1 MQRTDVRIIASV
13 AAAAV
18 VTLVV
23 SLARPSGLDVHTD
36 VVGYPTFADFD
47 IDELFWK
54 YGLAVIVFPVLAIG
68 LYAVLTRLVVGPTGP
83 WRPLP
88 VPVARVEEIP
98 AVEGWRTWAVAVGR
112 WLFVGAVVGLEIAVL
127 LDRGWAVAAATSIV
141 YAAGVF
147 AVAWFVMRADRGDG
161 LAVARALT
169 ALTAPFLVAGLWGLS
184 RSTEVEVASSGALH
198 RYAWLPGWIAVAVAA
213 GLLAVLVFALRHRG
227 LRAAGCLER
236 LAVVLVAAPVALFM
250 LLVNLPGE
258 LGTFDSFEEGQGLAA
273 AQLARDGA
281 LPWRDLMLTHGPL
294 YDVARGV
301 LGFALFDESRW
312 GLVAGDQVLLI
323 PLAWIAVYYLCAYL
337 FWTNWLYLLG
347 TQLLVVTGVVT
358 AIETRFLLVPIV
370 LLLLAALLVKPSATR
385 VAAFTAVLFVQAVAS
400 PEALM
405 VAVATLVTLAAFEFS
420 YSRRG
425 TAAAV
430 RYRRILLC
438 FVAGA
443 GLTLVWVVFL
453 AVLGAFDDWVFS
465 LASVIPGH
473 RLTGGI
479 PLAVERTQFE
489 VIAPIVAVL
498 VAYAFVSA
506 RVRLRRAFAYQDWL
520 LIAMALLTLL
530 YYTKFLSRAD
540 PAHLRQSYAAAVPLL
555 FYLAFRAITYC
566 ESRLSTLGHRRGWR
580 WLPRRHT
587 LTAPVVV
594 VLLVAA
600 AQKPL
605 YEVVAD
611 APGQFAAAVA
621 REPEVQRIGY
631 ARAGENDI
639 AVLDSL
645 GAALDSLVEPGD
657 TVFDFSNA
665 PGVVHYVLDLPPST
679 RYYHVSFAIRGR
691 NQSDLVSRLDARP
704 AAAVV
709 LGTERAFNNLPAWDE
724 IVNQVRH
731 YDVSEFLLDE
741 YVPVSAVDGFVLM
754 APRESG
760 ALDREL
766 YFRGEPCDWG
776 YVPNFL
782 SETPAEGA
790 ESVRLPMRKSPD
802 GRRVALT
809 LPPDAADYG
818 WLELRSETPLV
829 DDRVEL
835 TDRPGG
841 DPRRSIAFS
850 PLRRGERILRVKVGS
865 CSQWRGYRPGVVY
878 LTSSEVQDL
887 DRVRLVR

>member
-1 MQRTDVRIIASV
+1 
-13 AAAAV
+13 
-18 VTLVV
+18 
-23 SLARPSGLDVHTD
+23 
-36 VVGYPTFADFD
+36 
-47 IDELFWK
+47 
-54 YGLAVIVFPVLAIG
+54 
-68 LYAVLTRLVVGPTGP
+68 
-83 WRPLP
+83 
-88 VPVARVEEIP
+88 
-98 AVEGWRTWAVAVGR
+98 
-112 WLFVGAVVGLEIAVL
+112 
-127 LDRGWAVAAATSIV
+127 
-141 YAAGVF
+141 
-147 AVAWFVMRADRGDG
+147 
-161 LAVARALT
+161 
-169 ALTAPFLVAGLWGLS
+169 
-184 RSTEVEVASSGALH
+184 
-198 RYAWLPGWIAVAVAA
+198 
-213 GLLAVLVFALRHRG
+213 
-227 LRAAGCLER
+227 
-236 LAVVLVAAPVALFM
+236 
-250 LLVNLPGE
+250 
-258 LGTFDSFEEGQGLAA
+258 
-273 AQLARDGA
+273 
-281 LPWRDLMLTHGPL
+281 
-294 YDVARGV
+294 
-301 LGFALFDESRW
+301 
-312 GLVAGDQVLLI
+312 
-323 PLAWIAVYYLCAYL
+323 
-337 FWTNWLYLLG
+337 
-347 TQLLVVTGVVT
+347 
-358 AIETRFLLVPIV
+358 
-370 LLLLAALLVKPSATR
+370 
-385 VAAFTAVLFVQAVAS
+385 
-400 PEALM
+400 
-405 VAVATLVTLAAFEFS
+405 
-420 YSRRG
+420 
-425 TAAAV
+425 
-430 RYRRILLC
+430 
-438 FVAGA
+438 
-443 GLTLVWVVFL
+443 
-453 AVLGAFDDWVFS
+453 
-465 LASVIPGH
+465 
-473 RLTGGI
+473 
-479 PLAVERTQFE
+479 
-489 VIAPIVAVL
+489 
-498 VAYAFVSA
+498 
-506 RVRLRRAFAYQDWL
+506 
-520 LIAMALLTLL
+520 
-530 YYTKFLSRAD
+530 
-540 PAHLRQSYAAAVPLL
+540 
-555 FYLAFRAITYC
+555 
-566 ESRLSTLGHRRGWR
+566 
-580 WLPRRHT
+580 
-587 LTAPVVV
+587 VV